1 MVTSSQLSP
10 GMVISLKDKLY
21 KVITVDKVSQ
31 EKGDPFIHVKI
42 KEFDSDLQLEKTFKL
57 NQDVKEVSL
66 STKVLEYLY
75 QEGENF
81 LFLDIGT
88 YEKILV
94 PPNIVSNKILFLK
107 PGIQLTATGYK
118 DSIFSLDLPNFLE
131 LMIAKTD
138 FSGSEVSL
146 TGGTKKAILETG
158 AEIQVPPFIEIGD
171 IIKIDTR
178 TSEYIQRV

>member
-1 MVTSSQLSP
+1 MVASSQLSP

-31 EKGDPFIHVKI
+31 AKGDPFIHVKI

-66 STKVLEYLY
+66 SAKVLEYLY

-138 FSGSEVSL
+138 FSSSEVSL
-146 TGGTKKAILETG
+146 TGGTKKAVLETG

>member
-1 MVTSSQLSP
+1 MVASSQLSS

-21 KVITVDKVSQ
+21 KIITVEKISQ

-42 KEFDSDLQLEKTFKL
+42 KELDSDLQLEKTFKL
-57 NQDVKEVSL
+57 NQEVREVSL
-66 STKVLEYLY
+66 STKILEYLY
-75 QEGENF
+75 QEGDSF

-94 PPNIVSNKILFLK
+94 PSKIVSNKILFLK

-138 FSGSEVSL
+138 FSSSEVSL
-146 TGGTKKAILETG
+146 TGGTKTAILETG